1 MAQANLAYQ
10 SKRKREAL
18 THDIRPVI
26 EKKRAK
32 EKRLAQLRVAVVIG
46 FFILGGISLV
56 LSNVQITEQSKKNA
70 SLKAEY
76 AELYSANKKKE
87 IEINQKIDLKTVEE
101 LAIASYNMNRARSE
115 QIVYIDVK
123 GQDYGVMAK
132 ATPQEEESSSD
143 KIHVQNGLVA
153 YLEE

>member
-10 SKRKREAL
+10 SKRKKEAL
-18 THDIRPVI
+18 MHDIRPVI
-26 EKKRAK
+26 EKKRKK
-32 EKRLAQLRVAVVIG
+32 EKQLSHIKAVVLIA
-46 FFILGGISLV
+46 FFIVGGFSLV
-56 LSNVQITEQSKKNA
+56 LQNVQITEQSKKNA
-70 SLKAEY
+70 NLKSEY

-87 IEINQKIDLKTVEE
+87 NEINKKIDLKTVED
-101 LAIASYNMNRARSE
+101 LAVASYNMNRARSS

-132 ATPQEEESSSD
+132 ATPDEDSSD
-143 KIHVQNGLVA
+143 EKIRVQNGLVA